1 MVKPYIDDRLTEN
14 SWLRKFSSDT
24 DSSELVWHRDSADR
38 EITVAY
44 GNGWMF
50 QFEDELPF
58 ELIESNIINVQKM
71 TYHRL
76 IKGEGELCIRITE
89 NDN

>member
-1 MVKPYIDDRLTEN
+1 MVKPYIDEKLGEK
-14 SWLRKFSSDT
+14 SWLRKFKADT

-38 EITVAY
+38 EIMVAY
-44 GNGWMF
+44 GNGWSF

-58 ELIESNIINVQKM
+58 ELIEASTFSVPKM

-76 IKGEGELCIRITE
+76 IKGDGELCVRISE
-89 NDN
+89 NDD